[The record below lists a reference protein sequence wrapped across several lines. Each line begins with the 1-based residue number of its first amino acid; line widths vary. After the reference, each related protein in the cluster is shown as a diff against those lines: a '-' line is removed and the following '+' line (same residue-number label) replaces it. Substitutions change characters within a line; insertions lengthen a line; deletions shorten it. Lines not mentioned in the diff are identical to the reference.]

1 MGKAE
6 PLLKD
11 ISWCTSG
18 DTLRSLLFSGIE
30 VIQRLRIKVK
40 KTKVQKISIY
50 ILDKFQESIQE
61 ITCNQDKSCF
71 DDIQFRDAVF
81 YRRCKKKV
89 PFSPNVIS
97 KRRRVIGVAEYIMLS
112 YSFCLFQL
120 GHEGKASKNVWITD
134 CVVLPNVKKLALST
148 ADREIGL

>member
-50 ILDKFQESIQE
+50 ILDKF
-61 ITCNQDKSCF
+61 
-71 DDIQFRDAVF
+71 
-81 YRRCKKKV
+81 
-89 PFSPNVIS
+89 
-97 KRRRVIGVAEYIMLS
+97 
-112 YSFCLFQL
+112 
-120 GHEGKASKNVWITD
+120 
-134 CVVLPNVKKLALST
+134 
-148 ADREIGL
+148 